1 MNKAAENLNTENT
14 RWAEKR
20 CPHRMSATIAKI
32 VAMAL
37 SLLLPACSSP
47 KIGKSGLPIPPI
59 RLPFA
64 VEKAGA
70 KIDIEIEIVDY
81 RGYTF
86 ALDFMFKEDDQADRA
101 RIKKLV
107 GDSPPSYSPN
117 GDYGDPGA
125 PTPLRFSIHRIEANA
140 SQQVV
145 FDKQYTH
152 LRLMSWGGDSFDKNL
167 APPLMP
173 LKPGNYRIHLES
185 LADMPE
191 FVGIPVFFSMGS
203 NYLKAS
209 NIE

>member
-1 MNKAAENLNTENT
+1 MNKAAETLNTENT
-14 RWAEKR
+14 RWAEKH
-20 CPHRMSATIAKI
+20 CHHRMSATIAKI

-37 SLLLPACSSP
+37 SLLLPACLSP

-86 ALDFMFKEDDQADRA
+86 TLDFMFKEDDQADWTRV
-101 RIKKLV
+101 KKLV
-107 GDSPPSYSPN
+107 GDRPHN
-117 GDYGDPGA
+117 DTNDGEPGI
-125 PTPLRFSIHRIEANA
+125 PTPLRFSIRRIEANGGE
-140 SQQVV
+140 QVV
-145 FDKQYTH
+145 FDQQYTH
-152 LRLMSWGGDSFDKNL
+152 LRLMSGGMWSFGKNL

-173 LKPGNYRIHLES
+173 LKPGCYRIHLES
-185 LADMPE
+185 LAEVPE
-191 FVGIPVFFSMGS
+191 LVGTPVFFVMGS

-209 NIE
+209 NIEQQQ